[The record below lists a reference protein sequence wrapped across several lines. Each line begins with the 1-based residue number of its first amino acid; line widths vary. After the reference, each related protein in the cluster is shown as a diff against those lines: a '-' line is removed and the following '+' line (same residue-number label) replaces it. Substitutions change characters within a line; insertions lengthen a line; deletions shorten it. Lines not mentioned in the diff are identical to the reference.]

1 MIKTITKR
9 LYSIAIMAVGLIVW
23 GVAVATMQACANN
36 DDDMLDASYNTE
48 TVMAYTGKWQV
59 GSSTAPNSTIL
70 KCAKYF
76 QLSKVPCDEIF
87 AQLYPGKTITD
98 ARCNMG
104 AELLLFDSMSP
115 SGKSILYSLKPTTW
129 TLMASVDGESHKV
142 QLAISPISEGGNE
155 LSWGS
160 LSKTGVLTI
169 ILHATSAT
177 IDDDT
182 TRPLSL
188 TLTFTGK

>member
-1 MIKTITKR
+1 MIKTIIKR

-23 GVAVATMQACANN
+23 GLTVATMQACANN

-142 QLAISPISEGGNE
+142 QLAISPISEGSNE

-177 IDDDT
+177 IDDTT

>member
-23 GVAVATMQACANN
+23 GLTVATMQACANN

-59 GSSTAPNSTIL
+59 DSSTAPNSTIL

-104 AELLLFDSMSP
+104 AELLFFDSMSP

-142 QLAISPISEGGNE
+142 QLAISPISEGSNE

>member
-1 MIKTITKR
+1 MIKTITKQ
-9 LYSIAIMAVGLIVW
+9 LYCIAIMAVGLIVW
-23 GVAVATMQACANN
+23 GLTVATMQACANN
-36 DDDMLDASYNTE
+36 DDDMLNASYNTE

-59 GSSTAPNSTIL
+59 GSSTAPKSTIL

-142 QLAISPISEGGNE
+142 QLAISPISEGSNE

>member
-23 GVAVATMQACANN
+23 GLTVATMQACANN

-59 GSSTAPNSTIL
+59 GSSTAPESTIL

-76 QLSKVPCDEIF
+76 QLSKVPCDEIL

-104 AELLLFDSMSP
+104 SELLLFDSMSP

-142 QLAISPISEGGNE
+142 QLAISPISEGSNE

>member
-23 GVAVATMQACANN
+23 GLTVATMQACANN
-36 DDDMLDASYNTE
+36 DDDLLAASYNTE

-59 GSSTAPNSTIL
+59 GSSTAPKSIIL

-104 AELLLFDSMSP
+104 SELLLFDSMSP

-142 QLAISPISEGGNE
+142 QLAISPISEGSNE

>member
-1 MIKTITKR
+1 MIKIITKR

-23 GVAVATMQACANN
+23 GLTVATMQACANN
-36 DDDMLDASYNTE
+36 DDDMLNASYNTE

-59 GSSTAPNSTIL
+59 GSSTAPKSTIL

-87 AQLYPGKTITD
+87 AQLYPGKIITD

-142 QLAISPISEGGNE
+142 QLAISPISEGSNE

-177 IDDDT
+177 IDDAT
-182 TRPLSL
+182 MRPLSL

>member
-9 LYSIAIMAVGLIVW
+9 LYSISIMAVGLIVW
-23 GVAVATMQACANN
+23 GLTVATMQACANN
-36 DDDMLDASYNTE
+36 DDDMLNASYNTE

-59 GSSTAPNSTIL
+59 GSSTAPKSTIL

-142 QLAISPISEGGNE
+142 QLAISPISEGSNE

-160 LSKTGVLTI
+160 LSKTGVLTS

>member
-23 GVAVATMQACANN
+23 GLTVATMQACANN

-59 GSSTAPNSTIL
+59 GSSTAPESTIL

-142 QLAISPISEGGNE
+142 QLAISPISEGSNE

>member
-23 GVAVATMQACANN
+23 GLTVATMQACANN

-104 AELLLFDSMSP
+104 SELLLFDSMSP

-142 QLAISPISEGGNE
+142 QLAISPISEGSNE

-182 TRPLSL
+182 TRPQSL

>member
-23 GVAVATMQACANN
+23 GLTVATMQACANN
-36 DDDMLDASYNTE
+36 EDDMLNASYNTE
-48 TVMAYTGKWQV
+48 TVMAYTGMWQV
-59 GSSTAPNSTIL
+59 GSSTAPKSTIL

-142 QLAISPISEGGNE
+142 QLAISPISEGSNE

>member
-59 GSSTAPNSTIL
+59 GSSTAPESTIL

-104 AELLLFDSMSP
+104 SELLLFDSMSP

-142 QLAISPISEGGNE
+142 QLAISPISEGSNE

>member
-9 LYSIAIMAVGLIVW
+9 LYIIAIMAVGLIVW
-23 GVAVATMQACANN
+23 GLTVATMQACANN

-59 GSSTAPNSTIL
+59 GSFTAPESTIL

-142 QLAISPISEGGNE
+142 QLAISPISEGSNE

-177 IDDDT
+177 IDDT
-182 TRPLSL
+182 TTCPLSL

>member
-23 GVAVATMQACANN
+23 GLTVATMQACANN

-59 GSSTAPNSTIL
+59 GSSTAPESTIL

-142 QLAISPISEGGNE
+142 QFAISPISEGSNE

-177 IDDDT
+177 IDDAT
-182 TRPLSL
+182 PRPLSL

>member
-23 GVAVATMQACANN
+23 GLTVATMQACANN
-36 DDDMLDASYNTE
+36 DDDMLNASYNTE

-59 GSSTAPNSTIL
+59 GSSTAPKSTIL

-87 AQLYPGKTITD
+87 AQLYSGKTITD

-142 QLAISPISEGGNE
+142 QLAISPISEGSNE

>member
-23 GVAVATMQACANN
+23 GLTVATMQACANN
-36 DDDMLDASYNTE
+36 DDDMLNASYNTE

-59 GSSTAPNSTIL
+59 GSSTAPKSTIL

-142 QLAISPISEGGNE
+142 QLAISPISEGSNE

-188 TLTFTGK
+188 TLTFT

>member
-23 GVAVATMQACANN
+23 GLTVATMQACANN
-36 DDDMLDASYNTE
+36 DDDMLGASYNTE

-59 GSSTAPNSTIL
+59 GSYTAPKSTIL

-76 QLSKVPCDEIF
+76 QLSKVPCEEIF

-142 QLAISPISEGGNE
+142 QLAISPISEGSNE

>member
-23 GVAVATMQACANN
+23 GLTVATMQACANN

-142 QLAISPISEGGNE
+142 QLAISPISEGSNE

-160 LSKTGVLTI
+160 LSKTGVLTV

>member
-23 GVAVATMQACANN
+23 GLTVVTMQACANN
-36 DDDMLDASYNTE
+36 DDDMLNASYNTE

-59 GSSTAPNSTIL
+59 GSSTAPKSTIL

-142 QLAISPISEGGNE
+142 QLAISPISEGSNE

>member
-9 LYSIAIMAVGLIVW
+9 LYSIAIVAVGLIVW
-23 GVAVATMQACANN
+23 GLTVATMQACANN
-36 DDDMLDASYNTE
+36 DDDILGESYNTE
-48 TVMAYTGKWQV
+48 NVMAYTGKWQV

-76 QLSKVPCDEIF
+76 QVNKVPCEEIF
-87 AQLYPGKTITD
+87 AQLYPGKTIT
-98 ARCNMG
+98 AEQYNMG
-104 AELLLFDSMSP
+104 SELLLFDSMSP

-142 QLAISPISEGGNE
+142 QLAISPISEGSNE

-169 ILHATSAT
+169 ILHATSVT

-182 TRPLSL
+182 THPLSL

>member
-23 GVAVATMQACANN
+23 GLTVATMQACANN
-36 DDDMLDASYNTE
+36 DDDMLNASYNTE

-59 GSSTAPNSTIL
+59 GSSTAPKSTIL

-87 AQLYPGKTITD
+87 AQLYPGKIITD

-142 QLAISPISEGGNE
+142 QLAISPISEGSNE

-177 IDDDT
+177 IDDAT
-182 TRPLSL
+182 MRPLSL

>member
-23 GVAVATMQACANN
+23 GLTVATMQACANN
-36 DDDMLDASYNTE
+36 DDDLLAASYNTE

-142 QLAISPISEGGNE
+142 QLAISPISEGSNE

-182 TRPLSL
+182 THPLSL

>member
-59 GSSTAPNSTIL
+59 GSYAAPKSTIL

-142 QLAISPISEGGNE
+142 QLAISPISEGSNE

-160 LSKTGVLTI
+160 LSKTWVLTI

>member
-23 GVAVATMQACANN
+23 GLTVATMQACANN

-87 AQLYPGKTITD
+87 AYLYPGKTITD

-104 AELLLFDSMSP
+104 SELLLFDSMSP

-142 QLAISPISEGGNE
+142 QLAISPISEGSNE

-177 IDDDT
+177 IDDAT
-182 TRPLSL
+182 PRPLSL

>member
-23 GVAVATMQACANN
+23 GLTVATMQACANN
-36 DDDMLDASYNTE
+36 DDDLLAASYNTE

-104 AELLLFDSMSP
+104 SELLLFDSMSP

-142 QLAISPISEGGNE
+142 QLAISPISEGSNE

-182 TRPLSL
+182 THPLSL

>member
-23 GVAVATMQACANN
+23 GLTVATMQACANN
-36 DDDMLDASYNTE
+36 DDDMLNASYNTE

-59 GSSTAPNSTIL
+59 GSSTAPKSTIL

-142 QLAISPISEGGNE
+142 QRAISPISEGSNE

>member
-23 GVAVATMQACANN
+23 GLTVATMQACANN
-36 DDDMLDASYNTE
+36 DDDMLNASYNTE

-59 GSSTAPNSTIL
+59 GSSTAPKSTIL

-142 QLAISPISEGGNE
+142 QLAISPISEGSNE

-169 ILHATSAT
+169 ILHATAAT

-182 TRPLSL
+182 TRLLSL

>member
-23 GVAVATMQACANN
+23 GLTVATMQACANN
-36 DDDMLDASYNTE
+36 DDDMLNASYNTE

-59 GSSTAPNSTIL
+59 GSSTAPKSTIL

-142 QLAISPISEGGNE
+142 QLAISPISEGSNE

>member
-23 GVAVATMQACANN
+23 SLTVATMQACANN
-36 DDDMLDASYNTE
+36 DDDMLNASYNTE

-59 GSSTAPNSTIL
+59 GSSTAPESTIL

-104 AELLLFDSMSP
+104 SELLLFDSMSP

-142 QLAISPISEGGNE
+142 QLAISPISEGSNE

>member
-23 GVAVATMQACANN
+23 GLTVATMQACANN
-36 DDDMLDASYNTE
+36 DDDLLAASYNTE

-104 AELLLFDSMSP
+104 SELLLFDSMSP

-142 QLAISPISEGGNE
+142 QLAISPISEGSNE

-177 IDDDT
+177 IDDTT

>member
-23 GVAVATMQACANN
+23 GLTVVTMQACANN
-36 DDDMLDASYNTE
+36 DDDMLNASYNTE

-59 GSSTAPNSTIL
+59 GSSTAPKSTIL
-70 KCAKYF
+70 KCDKYF

-142 QLAISPISEGGNE
+142 QLAISPISEGSNE

-160 LSKTGVLTI
+160 LSKTGGLTI

>member
-23 GVAVATMQACANN
+23 GLTVATMQACANN

-76 QLSKVPCDEIF
+76 QLSKVPCDEIL

-142 QLAISPISEGGNE
+142 QLAISPISEGSNE

-177 IDDDT
+177 IDDTT

>member
-23 GVAVATMQACANN
+23 GLTVATMQACANN
-36 DDDMLDASYNTE
+36 DDDILDASYNTE

-59 GSSTAPNSTIL
+59 GSSTAPESTIL

-129 TLMASVDGESHKV
+129 TLMASVDGEIHKV
-142 QLAISPISEGGNE
+142 QLAISPISEGSNE

-177 IDDDT
+177 IDDTT

>member
-23 GVAVATMQACANN
+23 GLTVATMQACANN
-36 DDDMLDASYNTE
+36 DDDMLNASYNTE

-59 GSSTAPNSTIL
+59 GSSTAPKSTIL

-104 AELLLFDSMSP
+104 VELLLFDSMSP

-142 QLAISPISEGGNE
+142 QLAISPISEGSNE

>member
-36 DDDMLDASYNTE
+36 DDDILDASYNTE

-59 GSSTAPNSTIL
+59 GSYTAPKSTIL

>member
-23 GVAVATMQACANN
+23 GLTVATMQACANN

-104 AELLLFDSMSP
+104 SELLLFDSMSP

-142 QLAISPISEGGNE
+142 QLAISPISEGSNE

-160 LSKTGVLTI
+160 LSNTGVLTI

>member
-9 LYSIAIMAVGLIVW
+9 LYSIAIMVVGLIVW

-36 DDDMLDASYNTE
+36 DDDILGASYNTE

-76 QLSKVPCDEIF
+76 QLSKGPCDEIF

-142 QLAISPISEGGNE
+142 QLAISPISEGSNE

-177 IDDDT
+177 IDDTT

>member
-23 GVAVATMQACANN
+23 GLTVATMQACANN

-104 AELLLFDSMSP
+104 SELLLFDSMSP

-142 QLAISPISEGGNE
+142 QLAISPISEGSNE

-177 IDDDT
+177 IDDTT

>member
-23 GVAVATMQACANN
+23 GLTVATMQACANN
-36 DDDMLDASYNTE
+36 EDDMLNASYNTE

-59 GSSTAPNSTIL
+59 GSSTAPESTIL

-104 AELLLFDSMSP
+104 SELLLFDSMSP

-142 QLAISPISEGGNE
+142 QLAISPISEGSNE

>member
-23 GVAVATMQACANN
+23 GLTVATMQACANN

-104 AELLLFDSMSP
+104 AELLMFDSMSP

-142 QLAISPISEGGNE
+142 QLAISPISEGSNE

-177 IDDDT
+177 IDDAT
-182 TRPLSL
+182 TCPLSL